1 MVEFC
6 HGLAGSTMTASTGVR
21 LGYSPRPPWH
31 RRRKVRRVTFCLI
44 VVGAMAGVIMQGPR
58 VWRRARILYYQYE
71 CSTFSQP
78 PDTVV
83 YEPDPARAA
92 LLLHKGL
99 QYWGSESTPQYAIA
113 PDPPCLVRL
122 NSLVP
127 VSCMS
132 GLGFMHELR
141 NHKGDRRLVVI
152 DPPYDPS
159 AFFYRVVPLT
169 RPFGDSPATTN
180 SVNIG
185 SCYPGKLLLN
195 LGSTTPDPGLR
206 TFAGQ
211 VDPNDPSHFT
221 FAYES
226 PKGKGTI
233 DGWLTDQCDI
243 EMRVRDGPATTPPP
257 DALSRMWSVPLGS
270 PPSDII
276 GILRPH
282 NQDLIDDR
290 PR

>member
-1 MVEFC
+1 MLEFC
-6 HGLAGSTMTASTGVR
+6 HGPAESIMTASTGVR
-21 LGYSPRPPWH
+21 LEYSPRPPWH
-31 RRRKVRRVTFCLI
+31 RRRKIRRVAFCLI
-44 VVGAMAGVIMQGPR
+44 VVGAVAGVIMQGPR
-58 VWRRARILYYQYE
+58 VWRRARILYYQHE
-71 CSTFSQP
+71 CSTYSQP
-78 PDTVV
+78 PDSVV

-99 QYWGSESTPQYAIA
+99 QYWGSASTPEYAIA

-122 NSLVP
+122 NSMMA
-127 VSCMS
+127 VSWMS
-132 GLGFMHELR
+132 GFGFMHELR

-159 AFFYRVVPLT
+159 CFFYRVVPLT
-169 RPFGDSPATTN
+169 RLFGDFPATTT
-180 SVNIG
+180 VNIG
-185 SCYPGKLLLN
+185 SCYPGLLN
-195 LGSTTPDPGLR
+195 LGSPGLDPGLR

-226 PKGKGTI
+226 LKGKGTI
-233 DGWLTDQCDI
+233 DGWFTDQCDI

-257 DALSRMWSVPLGS
+257 PDPLSRKRSVQLGS
-270 PPSDII
+270 PPSDID
-276 GILRPH
+276 GMLQPPK
-282 NQDLIDDR
+282 QDLIDDR